1 MNLLLLHVFAR
12 YERRKNIDFQL
23 VKFDCIE
30 NVWEFVNIEFQSNL
44 LSNLN
49 YYVKFSVWKGLI
61 LWINSKSIR
70 STSEINMKISIFATD
85 KI

>member
-1 MNLLLLHVFAR
+1 MNLLLLHVFAS
-12 YERRKNIDFQL
+12 YERRENIDFQL

-44 LSNLN
+44 LSNFN

-70 STSEINMKISIFATD
+70 STSEINNIFATD